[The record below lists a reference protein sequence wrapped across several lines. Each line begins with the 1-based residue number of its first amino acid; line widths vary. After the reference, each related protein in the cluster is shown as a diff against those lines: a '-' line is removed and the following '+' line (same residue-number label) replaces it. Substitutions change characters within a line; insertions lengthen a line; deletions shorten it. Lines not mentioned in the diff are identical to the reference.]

1 MSTTVARGRA
11 KGVAVRTGTKTE
23 VGIFCI
29 PKKGINLIY
38 VYGQIGKISTAI
50 QKDAKKK
57 VKTPIQKKLT
67 KLGHYLVGLAILLC
81 ALVVII
87 GVAWKKNV
95 KDMINIGL
103 RFR

>member
-38 VYGQIGKISTAI
+38 VYG
-50 QKDAKKK
+50 
-57 VKTPIQKKLT
+57 
-67 KLGHYLVGLAILLC
+67 
-81 ALVVII
+81 
-87 GVAWKKNV
+87 
-95 KDMINIGL
+95 
-103 RFR
+103 